1 MSNSGF
7 KKYNTLI
14 QVNSLLVPTGM
25 TKPNSPLDPDYIPP
39 SYDITSCPLPTT
51 TSTTTTTT
59 LPSFLFNGANSSVF
73 NNILTRLLRSS
84 DLTEIVRFTLPNDST
99 PLTESYLSSSETS
112 FIVDVYFAAGLYNT
126 TIQVYEGA
134 ILVFSTDYTAG
145 ETHIEITGVNP
156 NVEITVTIYVTPAPI
171 ATTTTTGG
179 GS

>member
-14 QVNSLLVPTGM
+14 QVNSLLVPTGL
-25 TKPNSPLDPDYIPP
+25 TKPNSPLDLDYIPP

-59 LPSFLFNGANSSVF
+59 LPSFLFNGFNTSDF
-73 NNILTRLLRSS
+73 NNILTRLLQTS
-84 DLTEIVRFTLPNDST
+84 DLTEIAGFTLPNSGVSS
-99 PLTESYLSSSETS
+99 TESYLSSSETS

-126 TIQVYEGA
+126 TIQVYEG
-134 ILVFSTDYTAG
+134 LSSVFSADYNSG

-156 NVEITVTIYVTPAPI
+156 NVEITVTIYDTSIPI
-171 ATTTTTGG
+171 VTTTTGG